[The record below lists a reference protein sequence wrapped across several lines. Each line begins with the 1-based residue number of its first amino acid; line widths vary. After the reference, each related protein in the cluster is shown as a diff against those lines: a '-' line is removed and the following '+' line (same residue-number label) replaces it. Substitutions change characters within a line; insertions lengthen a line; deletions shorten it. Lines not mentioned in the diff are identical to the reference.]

1 MKDWNKVF
9 TASEQARLG
18 RRLVAK
24 QRNAESRGII
34 CTLTMEDMFMLG
46 AKLLGH
52 GCCDY
57 TNLAFSVSLA
67 SDSIEN
73 ASSNP
78 RYPTLERIDDKKG
91 YERGNMCVVMLR
103 ANQLKDKLV
112 DKMSSLSLVDQ
123 LDREI
128 VQAMILNMSKE
139 HLEQLKTKYIP
150 QQENEMSVEQAM
162 AVNEEHGSDIIA
174 MNTVIYKGEK
184 GEKGPVESGDWN
196 STDHG
201 VTEQK
206 EPVKLPEDV
215 AVALAYAN
223 YCKTFS
229 DVGMKV
235 SVTYAQFK
243 AKYTRNTCAMTGEKL
258 KGEPKSILIMDLDIG
273 FARDNFVIVSKKM
286 ETAMTQLMIQTGLS
300 LPAISAMLKK
310 VV

>member
-1 MKDWNKVF
+1 MKDWNKLF

-24 QRNAESRGII
+24 QRNAESRGIP

-57 TNLAFSVSLA
+57 TNLAFSVTLA
-67 SDSIEN
+67 SDNTEN

-128 VQAMILNMSKE
+128 VQAMILHMSKE

-150 QQENEMSVEQAM
+150 QQENEMSVEQSIT
-162 AVNEEHGSDIIA
+162 EQ
-174 MNTVIYKGEK
+174 NTVDWPSVAVSKEHSVDSYV
-184 GEKGPVESGDWN
+184 PVEEDANKHLRVEMLGDA
-196 STDHG
+196 
-201 VTEQK
+201 EK
-206 EPVKLPEDV
+206 EVQSLPEDV

-229 DVGMKV
+229 QVGMNV

-243 AKYTRNTCAMTGEKL
+243 AKYTRNTCAMSGEKL
-258 KGEPKSILIMDLDIG
+258 KGEPKSILIMDLQIG
-273 FARDNFVIVSKKM
+273 FARDNFIIVSKKM

-300 LPAISAMLKK
+300 LPAITAMLKK

>member
-112 DKMSSLSLVDQ
+112 DKMSSLNLVDQ

-150 QQENEMSVEQAM
+150 QQENEMNLDTREWHHAENEHNHCDQPIDDLVVVLPGQKTSVEEPSVA
-162 AVNEEHGSDIIA
+162 S
-174 MNTVIYKGEK
+174 
-184 GEKGPVESGDWN
+184 
-196 STDHG
+196 
-201 VTEQK
+201 
-206 EPVKLPEDV
+206 EPVKGQELDVPEDV
-215 AVALAYAN
+215 AVALAYVN